1 LKPKNLVLYFT
12 LSCLLML
19 TIITFGW
26 TDVLN
31 AAEITD
37 ITRINSRTNYDEGK
51 TGWGIADLGIKEV
64 NPFNQF
70 NNSKIDT
77 FLISA
82 QIELVKTVGLNSS
95 ECAGETEIVVP
106 AGTPVTYCFEITN
119 TGTAELGLHDLV
131 DDHLGVILDGLPFT
145 LMPGASAFLTQTAVI
160 ETDTT
165 NTATWTAYNPGPS
178 DVAVATASASVWMPA
193 PEIELVKTVGLN
205 SSECAEE
212 TEIVVLPGT
221 PVTYCFAITNSGNFT
236 LGMHDLIDDHLGV
249 ILDGLPFTLMPGA
262 SVFLTQTA
270 VIEND
275 TTNTAIWT
283 AYNPGPTD
291 EVTATASASVWMPT
305 PEVELVKTVGLSSS
319 ECAKESEIVVLPGT
333 PVTYCFE
340 ITNTGTAELGLH
352 DLIDDHLG
360 VILDGLPYTLMPG
373 ASVFLTQTAVIETDT
388 TNTATWT
395 AYNLGPTDEVS
406 ATASASVWMPAPE
419 IELVKTVGLNSSEC
433 AEETE
438 IVVRPGTPVTYCFAI
453 TNSGNFTLGLHDL
466 VDDHLGVIL
475 DGLPYTLM
483 PGASVFL
490 TQTAVIVTDT
500 TNTATWTAYNLGPTD
515 EVSATAS
522 ATVNLPVEEYPLYLP
537 VVIRTGM
544 P

>member
-37 ITRINSRTNYDEGK
+37 ITRIINQTNGNAGK
-51 TGWGIADLGIKEV
+51 TGWGIAELGIKEV
-64 NPFNQF
+64 NPSNQF
-70 NNSKIDT
+70 NNSKIDP
-77 FLISA
+77 FPLSA

-95 ECAGETEIVVP
+95 ECSEDTEIVVLP
-106 AGTPVTYCFEITN
+106 GTPVTYCFKVTN
-119 TGTAELGLHDLV
+119 TGTVELGLHDLV
-131 DDHLGVILDGLPFT
+131 DDHLGVILDGLPYT
-145 LMPGASAFLTQTAVI
+145 LIPGASA
-160 ETDTT
+160 
-165 NTATWTAYNPGPS
+165 
-178 DVAVATASASVWMPA
+178 
-193 PEIELVKTVGLN
+193 
-205 SSECAEE
+205 
-212 TEIVVLPGT
+212 
-221 PVTYCFAITNSGNFT
+221 
-236 LGMHDLIDDHLGV
+236 
-249 ILDGLPFTLMPGA
+249 
-262 SVFLTQTA
+262 FLTQTA

-291 EVTATASASVWMPT
+291 EVTATASASVWMPTPEIELVKTVGLSSSECAEESEIVVPAGTPVTYCFAITNSGNFTLGMHDLIDDHLGIILDGFSFNIQPGMSVFLTQTAVIEDNTTNTATWTAYNPGPSDVAEATASASVWMPT

-352 DLIDDHLG
+352 DLVDDHLG
-360 VILDGLPYTLMPG
+360 VILDGLPFTLMPG
-373 ASVFLTQTAVIETDT
+373 ASVFLTQTAVIEDNT

-395 AYNLGPTDEVS
+395 SYNFGPTDEVS

-433 AEETE
+433 AEESE
-438 IVVRPGTPVTYCFAI
+438 IVVPAGTPVTYCFAI
-453 TNSGNFTLGLHDL
+453 TNSGNFTLGMHDL
-466 VDDHLGVIL
+466 IDDHLGIIL

-490 TQTAVIVTDT
+490 TQTAVIETDI

-522 ATVNLPVEEYPLYLP
+522 ATVNLPVDEYPLYLP

>member
-37 ITRINSRTNYDEGK
+37 ITRINNQTNGNAGK
-51 TGWGIADLGIKEV
+51 TGWGIAELGIKDV
-64 NPFNQF
+64 NPSNQF
-70 NNSKIDT
+70 NNSKIDL
-77 FLISA
+77 FPLSA

-95 ECAGETEIVVP
+95 ECSEDTEIVVLPGTPVTYCFEITNTGTAELGLHDLIDDHLGVILDELPYTLMPGASVFLTQTAVIETDTTNTATWTAYNPGPTDEVTATASASVWMP
-106 AGTPVTYCFEITN
+106 APEIELTKTVGLNSYECAKESEIVVPPGTPVTYCFEITN

-160 ETDTT
+160 EDNTT

-178 DVAVATASASVWMPA
+178 DVAEATASASVWMPAPEVELVKTVGLSSSECSENTEIVVLPGTPVTYCFEITNTGTAELGLHDLIDDHLGEILNEFSYNLQPGMSVFLTQTAVIVTDTTNTATWTAYNLGPTDEVSATASASVWMPA

-236 LGMHDLIDDHLGV
+236 LG
-249 ILDGLPFTLMPGA
+249 
-262 SVFLTQTA
+262 
-270 VIEND
+270 
-275 TTNTAIWT
+275 
-283 AYNPGPTD
+283 
-291 EVTATASASVWMPT
+291 
-305 PEVELVKTVGLSSS
+305 
-319 ECAKESEIVVLPGT
+319 
-333 PVTYCFE
+333 
-340 ITNTGTAELGLH
+340 
-352 DLIDDHLG
+352 
-360 VILDGLPYTLMPG
+360 
-373 ASVFLTQTAVIETDT
+373 
-388 TNTATWT
+388 
-395 AYNLGPTDEVS
+395 
-406 ATASASVWMPAPE
+406 
-419 IELVKTVGLNSSEC
+419 
-433 AEETE
+433 
-438 IVVRPGTPVTYCFAI
+438 
-453 TNSGNFTLGLHDL
+453 LHDL
-466 VDDHLGVIL
+466 VDDHLGEIL
-475 DGLPYTLM
+475 NEFSYNLQ
-483 PGASVFL
+483 PGMSVFL

-522 ATVNLPVEEYPLYLP
+522 ATVNLPVDEYPLYLP
-537 VVIRTGM
+537 VVIRVGM

>member
-1 LKPKNLVLYFT
+1 
-12 LSCLLML
+12 ML

-37 ITRINSRTNYDEGK
+37 ITRINNQTNGNAGK
-51 TGWGIADLGIKEV
+51 TGWGIAELGIKEV
-64 NPFNQF
+64 NPSNQF
-70 NNSKIDT
+70 NNSKIDP
-77 FLISA
+77 FPLSA

-95 ECAGETEIVVP
+95 ECSEDTEIVVLP
-106 AGTPVTYCFEITN
+106 GTPVTYCFEITN
-119 TGTAELGLHDLV
+119 TGTVELGLHDLV
-131 DDHLGVILDGLPFT
+131 DDHLGVILDGFPYT
-145 LMPGASAFLTQTAVI
+145 LIPGASAFLTQTAVI

-249 ILDGLPFTLMPGA
+249 ILDGLP
-262 SVFLTQTA
+262 
-270 VIEND
+270 
-275 TTNTAIWT
+275 
-283 AYNPGPTD
+283 
-291 EVTATASASVWMPT
+291 
-305 PEVELVKTVGLSSS
+305 
-319 ECAKESEIVVLPGT
+319 
-333 PVTYCFE
+333 
-340 ITNTGTAELGLH
+340 
-352 DLIDDHLG
+352 
-360 VILDGLPYTLMPG
+360 YTLMPG

-395 AYNLGPTDEVS
+395 AYNPGPTDEVT

-419 IELVKTVGLNSSEC
+419 IELTKTVGLNSSEC
-433 AEETE
+433 AKESE
-438 IVVRPGTPVTYCFAI
+438 IVVPPGTPVTYCFEI

-475 DGLPYTLM
+475 DGLPFTLMPGASVFLTQTAVIETDTTNTATWTAYNPGQSDVAEATASASVWMPVPEIELTKTVGLNSSECSEDTEIVVLPGTPVTYCFEITNTGTAELGLHDLVDDHLGVILNGLPYTLM

-490 TQTAVIVTDT
+490 TQTAVIETDT
-500 TNTATWTAYNLGPTD
+500 TNTATWKAYNPGPSD
-515 EVSATAS
+515 VAEATAS

-537 VVIRTGM
+537 VVIRVGA